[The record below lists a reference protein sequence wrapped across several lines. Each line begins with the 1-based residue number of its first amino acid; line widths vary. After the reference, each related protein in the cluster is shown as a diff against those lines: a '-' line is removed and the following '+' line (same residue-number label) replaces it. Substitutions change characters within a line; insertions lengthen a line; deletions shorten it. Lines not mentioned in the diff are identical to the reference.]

1 MDTCRYGLEWIPVGI
16 WQNGYLEVWVRMDT
30 CMYGLECHLFVCVR
44 MDTERSTTI
53 VYMCMCVCVRVC
65 VPVGGDYWVHVT
77 WVAL

>member
-1 MDTCRYGLEWIPVGI
+1 MGTCRYGLEWIPVGMDC
-16 WQNGYLEVWVRMDT
+16 NG
-30 CMYGLECHLFVCVR
+30 HLFVCVR